1 MLDGCGFGLGV
12 GLEWLWMWDG
22 CGVCWMWDGFDVCW
36 VWVCAGCGVGL
47 GGGLAKVDDKSV
59 FPRSGELRMQK
70 LKFHLLRTQS
80 LKALTLKPGVDQY
93 IAMHATL
100 TARNFFLA

>member
-1 MLDGCGFGLGV
+1 MLGV
-12 GLEWLWMWDG
+12 G
-22 CGVCWMWDGFDVCW
+22 VCW
-36 VWVCAGCGVGL
+36 VWVWDGCGVGL

-100 TARNFFLA
+100 TSRNFFLA